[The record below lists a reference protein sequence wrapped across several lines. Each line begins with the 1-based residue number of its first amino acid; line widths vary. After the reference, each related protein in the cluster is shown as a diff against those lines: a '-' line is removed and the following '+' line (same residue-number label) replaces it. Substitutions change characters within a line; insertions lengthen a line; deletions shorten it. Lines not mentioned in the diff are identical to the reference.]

1 MIPKVI
7 HYCWF
12 GGRPLPK
19 SAKKCIASWKKFMP
33 NYEVKEWNESNFDL
47 DLIPYTREAYNDGKY
62 AFVSDMA
69 RFWAL
74 YHEGGVYFDTDVEV
88 ISPMDGFIL
97 QGAFLGWEKPSAA
110 GLYNVNPGLGMAA
123 PKGLPFY
130 QEMLDGFAKI
140 SYHLPDGS
148 RNPYSMIPMINELL
162 LQKGLLMDGSMQKIS
177 DVTIYPA
184 DYFCPMDS
192 LTGKITLTENTF
204 TIHHYTMSWMNKT
217 TQWRVKI
224 MRKVRRL
231 CSNL

>member
-12 GGRPLPK
+12 GGKPLPK

-33 NYEVKEWNESNFDL
+33 DYEVKEWNESNFDI
-47 DLIPYTREAYNDGKY
+47 DLMPYTREAYNEGKY
-62 AFVSDMA
+62 AFVSDVV
-69 RFWAL
+69 RFWVL
-74 YHEGGVYFDTDVEV
+74 YHDGGVYFDTDVEV
-88 ISPMDGFIL
+88 VRSIDDIV
-97 QGAFLGWEKPSAA
+97 QRGAMMGWERPDANGVCHVA
-110 GLYNVNPGLGMAA
+110 PGLGLAA

-130 QEMLDGFAKI
+130 QEMLDGFTNI

-162 LQKGLLMDGSMQKIS
+162 LQKGLLMDGSMQMVS

-192 LTGKITLTENTF
+192 LTGKIMLTENTH
-204 TIHHYTMSWMNKT
+204 TIHRYTMSWMNKS

-224 MRKVRRL
+224 MRLIRRI
-231 CSNL
+231 SDMI

>member
-1 MIPKVI
+1 
-7 HYCWF
+7 
-12 GGRPLPK
+12 
-19 SAKKCIASWKKFMP
+19 MP
-33 NYEVKEWNESNFDL
+33 DYEVKEWNESNFDI
-47 DLIPYTREAYNDGKY
+47 DLIPYTREAYNDNKY
-62 AFVSDMA
+62 AFVSDVA
-69 RFWAL
+69 RFWLL
-74 YHEGGVYFDTDVEV
+74 YHEGGMYFDTDVEV
-88 ISPMDGFIL
+88 ITPMDGFIS
-97 QGAFLGWEKPSAA
+97 QGAFLGWEKPSAV

-162 LQKGLLMDGSMQKIS
+162 LQKGLLMDGSMQKVS

-192 LTGKITLTENTF
+192 LTGKIMLTENTH
-204 TIHHYTMSWMNKT
+204 TIHRYTMSWMNKS
-217 TQWRVKI
+217 TQWRVKM
-224 MRKVRRL
+224 MRVVRRL

>member
-12 GGRPLPK
+12 GGKPLPK

-33 NYEVKEWNESNFDL
+33 DYEVKEWNESNFDI

-62 AFVSDMA
+62 AFVSDVA
-69 RFWAL
+69 RFWVL

-88 ISPMDGFIL
+88 VHDITSL
-97 QGAFLGWEKPSAA
+97 VEHGAFMGWEQADI
-110 GLYNVNPGLGMAA
+110 LNQHNVNPGLGMAA
-123 PKGLPFY
+123 PTFLPFY

-140 SYHLPDGS
+140 SYHLPDGC
-148 RNPYSMIPMINELL
+148 RNPYSMIPMINDLL
-162 LQKGLLMDGSMQKIS
+162 LQKGLLMDGSMQKVS

-192 LTGKITLTENTF
+192 LTGKITLTENTH
-204 TIHHYTMSWMNKT
+204 TIHRYTMSWMNRS

-224 MRKVRRL
+224 MRVVRRL

>member
-12 GGRPLPK
+12 GGKPLPK

-33 NYEVKEWNESNFDL
+33 DYEIEEWNESNFDIGM
-47 DLIPYTREAYNDGKY
+47 IPYTREAYNDGKY
-62 AFVSDMA
+62 AFVSDVA
-69 RFWAL
+69 RFWVL
-74 YHEGGVYFDTDVEV
+74 YHYGGVYFDTDVEV
-88 ISPMDGFIL
+88 IRSIDDIL
-97 QGAFLGWEKPSAA
+97 ERGAMMGWERPDANGVYHVA
-110 GLYNVNPGLGMAA
+110 PGLGLVASIE
-123 PKGLPFY
+123 LPFY

-177 DVTIYPA
+177 DITIYPA